1 MKMKHVSRRR
11 LMAALLG
18 SFAVYFALG
27 DTFAAGGLAHT
38 TQAELDH
45 LIPRDKWE
53 GSGLN
58 KLTPAEQQTLADEI
72 TALLGTARSTQSSA
86 PAVKDRSQW
95 RMLQRHMSK
104 DDVKKLLGEPTKVSV
119 SRFYESWYYVGGTV
133 TFDGKGRL
141 DSWTEM

>member
-1 MKMKHVSRRR
+1 MRHVSKCS
-11 LMAALLG
+11 LMTALLC
-18 SFAVYFALG
+18 SFVVYFVLG
-27 DTFAAGGLAHT
+27 ETFAASRLT
-38 TQAELDH
+38 RTVQAELDH

>member
-1 MKMKHVSRRR
+1 MKHISRRG
-11 LMAALLG
+11 LMAALLCG
-18 SFAVYFALG
+18 FAGCFTLG
-27 DTFAAGGLAHT
+27 DTFAAGGLTHT
-38 TQAELDH
+38 TQAELDR
-45 LIPRDKWE
+45 LIPRGKWE
-53 GSGLN
+53 RSGLN
-58 KLTPAEQQTLADEI
+58 KLTSAEQQTLADEI

-86 PAVKDRSQW
+86 PPAKDRSQW